1 MKHDSKYLDRDGIE
15 RLEVDIDIDDDD
27 DIAGN

>member
-1 MKHDSKYLDRDGIE
+1 MKHDSKSLDRDGIE